1 MNIWMKMKVIKGKY
15 DKKLLASRPI
25 LVTLFNSK
33 DKDCFFRHPDK
44 KKSIWRLMLI
54 SEDKCKLAMK
64 Y

>member
-15 DKKLLASRPI
+15 DKKLLVLRFI
-25 LVTLFNSK
+25 FVTLFNFK
-33 DKDCFFRHPDK
+33 DKDCFFRYLDK

-54 SEDKCKLAMK
+54 LEDKCKLVMK